1 MLPRFI
7 VITRQYAYL
16 QYFFVNEMFFAGEK
30 KWKIKENQILRIS
43 LKNHNV
49 IVSQID
55 LLPMISIFL
64 FFLFQI

>member
-30 KWKIKENQILRIS
+30 KWKIKENQIS